1 VPTQNAALHQ
11 DLFTLDPG
19 QRHSP
24 VGPVA
29 ATRMERGPG
38 IGLGDEV
45 VSTLFGESVVAP
57 IGTITSGSSLLA
69 VLAGYVLPGV
79 GGPPATTLIMFVL
92 VGLLV
97 AIARAPRP
105 QLSERLWSGSLM
117 GAASGHGLAVCRP
130 G

>member
-1 VPTQNAALHQ
+1 MSFPA
-11 DLFTLDPG
+11 
-19 QRHSP
+19 
-24 VGPVA
+24 
-29 ATRMERGPG
+29 
-38 IGLGDEV
+38 
-45 VSTLFGESVVAP
+45 
-57 IGTITSGSSLLA
+57 
-69 VLAGYVLPGV
+69 V

-92 VGLLV
+92 VGLIV

>member
-1 VPTQNAALHQ
+1 
-11 DLFTLDPG
+11 
-19 QRHSP
+19 
-24 VGPVA
+24 
-29 ATRMERGPG
+29 MERGPG